1 MKQYSYFPG
10 CSLKSTAVAYDES
23 VRAISASLGIELIE
37 LEDWNCCGTTAY
49 SSIDRLESI
58 AVPCRD
64 LALAEKTGLDL
75 VTPCTA
81 CFRTFERVNSHLKLY
96 PFLKPKVDKVLAA
109 AGLEYHGEVKVRH
122 LVDVLL
128 NDVGVEAIAS
138 KVVNS
143 LHGLRVAI
151 YYGCLLVRPRVAFD
165 DPENPQ
171 SLDGLLESLGAEV
184 VPFPD
189 KARCCGGSL
198 IISNPDLAL
207 GLIQRI
213 LESADS
219 NGAEAI
225 VTVCPL
231 CQLNLDA
238 YQGMVNSR
246 FGTKFSLPI
255 LFLSQL
261 LGTALGV
268 KPKELGFDKGIVSP
282 DKVLAGHL
290 QESVR

>member
-10 CSLKSTAVAYDES
+10 CSLKSTAVAYDQS

-37 LEDWNCCGTTAY
+37 IEDWNCCGTTAY

-58 AVPCRD
+58 AVPCRN
-64 LALAEKTGLDL
+64 LALAEQKGLDL

-96 PFLKPKVDKVLAA
+96 PFLKPKVDRVLAA
-109 AGLEYHGEVKVRH
+109 AGLEYQGKVRVRH
-122 LVDVLL
+122 LAEVLL

-143 LHGLRVAI
+143 LHGLKVAI

-165 DPENPQ
+165 DPENPE

-184 VPFPD
+184 VPFPA
-189 KARCCGGSL
+189 KGRCCAGSL
-198 IISNPDLAL
+198 VISNVDLAL
-207 GLIQRI
+207 SLIQQI
-213 LESADS
+213 LESAHS
-219 NGAEAI
+219 NGAECI

-246 FGTKFSLPI
+246 FGTKYKLPVVFI
-255 LFLSQL
+255 SQL
-261 LGTALGV
+261 LGTALGIE
-268 KPKELGFDKGIVSP
+268 PKALGFDRSIVSSE
-282 DKVLAGHL
+282 KVLARHL
-290 QESVR
+290 

>member
-1 MKQYSYFPG
+1 MKEYSYFPG
-10 CSLKSTAVAYDES
+10 CSLKSTAVAYDQS
-23 VRAISASLGIELIE
+23 VRAISSSLGIELIE

-58 AVPCRD
+58 AVPCRN
-64 LALAEKTGLDL
+64 LALAEKKGLDL

-109 AGLEYHGEVKVRH
+109 AGLEYHGKVKVRH

-143 LHGLRVAI
+143 LHGLRVAP

-165 DPENPQ
+165 DPENPE

-184 VPFPD
+184 VPFPA
-189 KARCCGGSL
+189 KGRCCGGSL
-198 IISNPDLAL
+198 VISNVDLAL

-213 LESADS
+213 LESAHS
-219 NGAEAI
+219 NGAECI

-261 LGTALGV
+261 LGTALGIES
-268 KPKELGFDKGIVSP
+268 KALGFDRGIVSP

-290 QESVR
+290 RESVQ